1 MKTRTIFTTLGIL
14 LTLALRTPGAQPVI
28 PPGKIAVF
36 KAGTTDDQWPMVTAR
51 VAPCFVQVFDPVV
64 SNATPVVSVTRSTN
78 SSVPGSV
85 WINHH
90 AGSEG
95 GGLSRSVD
103 RQFLVLEG
111 YVGNILSPT
120 SAKPS

>member
-1 MKTRTIFTTLGIL
+1 MKLSIVVTSLAFALGC
-14 LTLALRTPGAQPVI
+14 TVNAAKPVI

-36 KAGTTDDQWPMVTAR
+36 KAGTTDNQWPMLTAR
-51 VAPCFVQVFDPVV
+51 VAPCFGQVFDPA
-64 SNATPVVSVTRSTN
+64 NTNPTPLVSVAMSTN
-78 SSVPGSV
+78 NSVPGSV

-103 RQFLVLEG
+103 RQFLCLEG
-111 YVGNILSPT
+111 YVGDILSPT
-120 SAKPS
+120 AAKP

>member
-1 MKTRTIFTTLGIL
+1 MKKTVIL
-14 LTLALRTPGAQPVI
+14 LALASLSCVATQAQVSQPII

-36 KAGTTDDQWPMVTAR
+36 KAGTTDTNWPMVTAR
-51 VAPCFVQVFDPVV
+51 VAPCFVQVFDP
-64 SNATPVVSVTRSTN
+64 STTNQTSANPVISVAMSTN

-95 GGLSRSVD
+95 GGL
-103 RQFLVLEG
+103 
-111 YVGNILSPT
+111 
-120 SAKPS
+120 